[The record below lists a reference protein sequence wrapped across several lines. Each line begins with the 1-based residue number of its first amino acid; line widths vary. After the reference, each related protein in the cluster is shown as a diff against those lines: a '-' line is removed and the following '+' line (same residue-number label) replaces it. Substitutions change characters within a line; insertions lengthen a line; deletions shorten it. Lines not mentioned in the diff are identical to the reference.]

1 MMFTFLVLKQL
12 LEHCIRKELVN
23 RSQFVQFVTSGDNE
37 SALRLGMR
45 RTICIA
51 SGMPIVEACIKVPA
65 WPSQVTSLHD
75 CSVEC
80 SIVWC

>member
-23 RSQFVQFVTSGDNE
+23 RSQFVQFVTLEDNE
-37 SALRLGMR
+37 SSLCLGMR
-45 RTICIA
+45 RTACIA
-51 SGMPIVEACIKVPA
+51 SVMPTVEACIKFPA
-65 WPSQVTSLHD
+65 WAGKVTSLHD

>member
-12 LEHCIRKELVN
+12 LEHCIRKEIVN

-45 RTICIA
+45 RTACIA
-51 SGMPIVEACIKVPA
+51 SGMPTVEACIKVPTWA
-65 WPSQVTSLHD
+65 GQVTSLQK

-80 SIVWC
+80 STVWC